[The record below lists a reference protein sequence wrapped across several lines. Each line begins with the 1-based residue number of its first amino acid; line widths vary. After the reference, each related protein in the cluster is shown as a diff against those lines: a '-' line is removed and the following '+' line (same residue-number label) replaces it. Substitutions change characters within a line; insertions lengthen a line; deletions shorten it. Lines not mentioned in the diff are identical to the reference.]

1 MDATAARLK
10 AMGRPGGQRL
20 KKPGSKMSRRSGHDL
35 LTEARLASLQ
45 DRYKAA
51 YQRRIEAW
59 KAKDSAAFTEA
70 DVLVTVLERRL
81 QEALP
86 PMKKCKTCGMKGKP
100 GGKCA
105 NGHKIPGGDY

>member
-1 MDATAARLK
+1 
-10 AMGRPGGQRL
+10 
-20 KKPGSKMSRRSGHDL
+20 
-35 LTEARLASLQ
+35 
-45 DRYKAA
+45 
-51 YQRRIEAW
+51 
-59 KAKDSAAFTEA
+59 
-70 DVLVTVLERRL
+70 VLERRL